1 MCQIPESF
9 LGNLFFEWKQNPHE
23 DKPFNLDTLF
33 QVLRSAKVG
42 EESLAKKQEEHFPMF
57 T

>member
-42 EESLAKKQEEHFPMF
+42 EESLVKKLEEHFSMF